1 MKIKSLILCLLSIIL
16 FLNLSITVFSDPATD
31 ALKKGEALIK
41 SGNVNKALLEFRR
54 AVALKPK
61 SKTAEQ
67 AQYLIS
73 VYTIDIYSKIIE
85 LKNLLKN
92 YPKSEFREEAQI
104 ELVRL
109 YYLLDKY
116 PDSKKYLE
124 IYIKENKDKGKFL
137 DEAYYWYGQINLI
150 NKNYSAT
157 AKYFNLVNSN
167 YPKSDVVLIAKLQL
181 SLTFIKT
188 GNYMEARKIL
198 EKIWLLNDN
207 FKSLIDEYLD
217 LIPES
222 GTKRKVDDVKKYG
235 IQCGAFSNRENAFKF
250 QETLKKKN
258 YGTVFIQKDGNLYK
272 VIIGYYSSLEET
284 NILSR
289 KISES
294 EKIRVTIVQKK

>member
-1 MKIKSLILCLLSIIL
+1 MKLKSIVFCLLWIFL
-16 FLNLSITVFSDPATD
+16 FLNISNSAFSDTAVD

-41 SGNVNKALLEFRR
+41 SGEVNKALLEFRR
-54 AVALKPK
+54 VISLKPK

-116 PDSKKYLE
+116 ADSKKYLE
-124 IYIKENKDKGKFL
+124 IYIKANKEKGKFL

-150 NKNYSAT
+150 SKNYSAA
-157 AKYFNLVNSN
+157 AKYFNLVISN
-167 YPKSDVVLIAKLQL
+167 YPNSDFVLFAKLQL

-198 EKIWLLNDN
+198 ETIWLLNDD

-222 GTKRKVDDVKKYG
+222 DTKRKIEEPEKYG

-258 YGTVFIQKDGNLYK
+258 YGTVFIKKDGDLYK

-289 KISES
+289 KISET